1 MTPLADALVL
11 SCEVGA
17 AKPSA
22 RIPQGTAGLGVSA
35 GAALFVNDNPGF
47 CAAAAALGIR
57 AAQILRGE
65 PGTGIRADGITVV
78 RSLADVEAMLA
89 T

>member
-1 MTPLADALVL
+1 M
-11 SCEVGA
+11 
-17 AKPSA
+17 
-22 RIPQGTAGLGVSA
+22 SA

-78 RSLADVEAMLA
+78 RSLADVEAMLP